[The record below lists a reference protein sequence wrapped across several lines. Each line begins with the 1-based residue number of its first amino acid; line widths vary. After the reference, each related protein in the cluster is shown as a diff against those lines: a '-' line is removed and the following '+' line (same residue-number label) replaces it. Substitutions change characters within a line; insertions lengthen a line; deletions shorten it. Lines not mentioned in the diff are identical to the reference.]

1 MVAHNQ
7 RIFFYVPSLIFFV
20 WLFFFVANIIKSTFS
35 FNPHRDDSLN
45 KVNFS
50 YKIEFSNNETL
61 SKLSR
66 NFNILNEDEKVPQLI
81 KNAFI
86 SAEDKRF
93 LKHHGIDILSLI
105 RASLINLKSGYIVE
119 GGSTITQQASRLIF
133 LNNELSFF
141 RKIKEI
147 LIAIIMDIR
156 FSKNQILKI
165 YLNKVYLGSG
175 AYGIS
180 EAAKIYFGKFIH
192 ELNLSEIALLAGL
205 TPSPSN
211 YSPYKNYDLAIKK
224 RNKVL
229 RSLYKNGFINK
240 EELSQS
246 INENIRLKQNLG
258 KINFEDDKLLI
269 NFILEE
275 AMKKNHFN
283 DLNISDY
290 IIIKSSLFMP
300 WQREA
305 QKLAS
310 NIEPKEIQ
318 LALVSIESNTGLLRA
333 FVSGKS
339 PIINEFNRATNAIR
353 PLGSTFK
360 IIPYIVALKN
370 GEKIGSFYIDE
381 PTCWDDYCPKNFSN
395 QYRGKISLIDSFK
408 ISSNIVPIKISKK
421 IGLEEVIKLANLF
434 GLGYEQKMNPILP
447 LAIGSYGDSLLNITN
462 AYSAINN
469 GGKLIK
475 PKIIENIKINKKII
489 WLNKPIEKRIISKKV
504 TFKINQLLEKSIT
517 EGNGVAASI
526 NGERV
531 FGKTGTSDKNRDL
544 WFIGS
549 IRNTTTGIWIGFDDN
564 RKTILSSGNSASI
577 WKKYKEKSIL
587 NK

>member
-1 MVAHNQ
+1 M
-7 RIFFYVPSLIFFV
+7 PSLIFFV